1 MCDTLVVRATDHT
14 LFAKNSDRPAIEPQV
29 VDSFGRRVPGT
40 SVRTQYLEL
49 ADVGA
54 AAAVLARPDW
64 LWGAEHG
71 VNEWGV
77 AIGNE
82 KLPSR
87 DGNRVW
93 GAPSLIGMDIV
104 RLALER
110 SRSAAEAVDT
120 IGALVAAHGQRGV
133 ADSWRGIGYDS
144 AFLVADRSDAW
155 IVETYDR
162 EFASRRIDGPGAAI
176 SNAYSVAPRISP
188 EEWTDPE
195 VDPTRAA
202 RRLACT
208 LPIALAGPTTPAA
221 LAELLRDHGDG
232 SGMSVCMHWKG
243 ELATTSSM
251 IASLPVDD
259 SLPIRAWF
267 APGSPCVSVYVPTW
281 PTRHPL
287 PHALAELATWHR
299 FDRLRQRVEAAPTDL
314 MAIRSVMSAV
324 EAELWAEAD
333 ELDLAQIVEWN
344 RTVDERLDA
353 ALTSLGQ

>member
-1 MCDTLVVRATDHT
+1 MCDTLVVRATDHL

-29 VDSFGRRVPGT
+29 VESFERRAA
-40 SVRTQYLEL
+40 SRSMRSQYLDL
-49 ADVGA
+49 TDPGA

-87 DGNRVW
+87 GGNRVDVE
-93 GAPSLIGMDIV
+93 PSLIGMDIV

-120 IGALVAAHGQRGV
+120 IGALVSAHGQRGV
-133 ADSWRGIGYDS
+133 ADSWRGVGYDS
-144 AFLVADRSDAW
+144 AFLVADRTDAW

-162 EFASRRIDGPGAAI
+162 EVVTRRVDGPGAAI
-176 SNAYSVAPRISP
+176 SNAYSLSPRIAP

-208 LPIALAGPTTPAA
+208 LPTALAGPTTPAA
-221 LAELLRDHGDG
+221 LAELLRGHGDG
-232 SGMSVCMHWKG
+232 SGMSVCMHWDG

-251 IASLPVDD
+251 IAFLPSDD
-259 SLPIRAWF
+259 ALPIRAWF
-267 APGSPCVSVYVPTW
+267 ATASPCVSVYVPTW

-287 PHALAELATWHR
+287 PHALSDLATWHR
-299 FDRLRQRVEAAPTDL
+299 FDRLRQRIEAAPSDL
-314 MAIRSVMSAV
+314 VSIQSVMFPLESK
-324 EAELWAEAD
+324 LWAEAH
-333 ELDLAQIVEWN
+333 ELDLGQVVEWN
-344 RTVDERLDA
+344 RTVDERIDA
-353 ALTSLGQ
+353 ALARLGQ